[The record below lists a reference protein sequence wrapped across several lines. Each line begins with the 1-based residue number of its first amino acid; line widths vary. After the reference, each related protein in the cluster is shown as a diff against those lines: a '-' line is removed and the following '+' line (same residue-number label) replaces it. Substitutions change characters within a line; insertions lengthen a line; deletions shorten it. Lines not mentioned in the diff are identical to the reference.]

1 MTPDKEKTEEVELT
15 LKQRTVQQNRALH
28 KFYSLL
34 SDELNT
40 KGLDVRKVVKEGFN
54 IWWTPEMV
62 KEIIWRPFQ
71 KVKYGTDSTT
81 FLTKHEQIDA
91 IHEDIMR
98 NLGEKFGVDYIDFPV
113 DLKRQYE
120 KFNHGEYQE

>member
-1 MTPDKEKTEEVELT
+1 METHS
-15 LKQRTVQQNRALH
+15 KQRTSLQNRALH
-28 KFYSLL
+28 KFYALL
-34 SDELNT
+34 SNELNT
-40 KGLDVRKVVKEGFN
+40 KGLDVRKVVKEGYD
-54 IWWTPEMV
+54 IWWTPDMV

-98 NLGEKFGVDYIDFPV
+98 NLGEKFGVDYIDFPN
-113 DLKRQYE
+113 DPDEAPLK
-120 KFNHGEYQE
+120 

>member
-1 MTPDKEKTEEVELT
+1 MET
-15 LKQRTVQQNRALH
+15 LPKQRTSQQNRALH

-40 KGLDVRKVVKEGFN
+40 KGLDVRKVVKVGYS
-54 IWWTPEMV
+54 IWWTPQMV

-81 FLTKHEQIDA
+81 FLKKQEQIDA

-113 DLKRQYE
+113 DEQKQWEKLSYE
-120 KFNHGEYQE
+120 NYTKN

>member
-1 MTPDKEKTEEVELT
+1 MEKIDDTPHN
-15 LKQRTVQQNRALH
+15 KQRTIQQNKALH

-40 KGLDVRKVVKEGFN
+40 KGLDVRKVVKEGYS
-54 IWWTPEMV
+54 IWWTPHMV

-98 NLGEKFGVDYIDFPV
+98 NLGEKFGVDYIDFPI
-113 DLKRQYE
+113 DEQRQWE
-120 KFNHGEYQE
+120 KVNHSEYKEKNVN

>member
-1 MTPDKEKTEEVELT
+1 METHP
-15 LKQRTVQQNRALH
+15 KQRTSQQNRALH
-28 KFYSLL
+28 KFYTLL
-34 SDELNT
+34 SNELNT
-40 KGLDVRKVVKEGFN
+40 KGLDVRKVVKEGYD

-113 DLKRQYE
+113 DEQRQYE
-120 KFNHGEYQE
+120 KHNHGTYKE

>member
-15 LKQRTVQQNRALH
+15 LKQRTGQQNRALH

>member
-1 MTPDKEKTEEVELT
+1 MENTKEDALIE
-15 LKQRTVQQNRALH
+15 KQRTTQQNRALH

-40 KGLDVRKVVKEGFN
+40 KGLDVRKVVKEGFD

-62 KEIIWRPFQ
+62 KDIIWRPFQ
-71 KVKYGTDSTT
+71 KIKYGTDSTT

-120 KFNHGEYQE
+120 KFNYGEYQD

>member
-1 MTPDKEKTEEVELT
+1 MPQDKEKTEET
-15 LKQRTVQQNRALH
+15 TPHPKQRTSQQNRALH
-28 KFYSLL
+28 KFYTLL
-34 SDELNT
+34 SNELNT
-40 KGLDVRKVVKEGFN
+40 KGLDVRKVVKQGYD

-81 FLTKHEQIDA
+81 LLTKHEQIDA

-113 DLKRQYE
+113 DEQKQYE
-120 KFNHGEYQE
+120 KHNHGTYKE

>member
-1 MTPDKEKTEEVELT
+1 MPPEQEKTKEVELHT
-15 LKQRTVQQNRALH
+15 KQRTSQQNKALH
-28 KFYSLL
+28 KFFTLL
-34 SDELNT
+34 SNELNT
-40 KGLDVRKVVKEGFN
+40 KGLDVRKVAKEGFH

-113 DLKRQYE
+113 DLQRQYE
-120 KFNHGEYQE
+120 KFNYGEYNE

>member
-1 MTPDKEKTEEVELT
+1 MENTKEDALIE
-15 LKQRTVQQNRALH
+15 KQRTTQQNRALH

-40 KGLDVRKVVKEGFN
+40 KGLDVRKVVKEGFD

-62 KEIIWRPFQ
+62 KDIIWRPFQ
-71 KVKYGTDSTT
+71 KIKYGTDSTT
-81 FLTKHEQIDA
+81 FLTKHEQIDT

-98 NLGEKFGVDYIDFPV
+98 NLGEKFGVDYIDFPI

-120 KFNHGEYQE
+120 KFNYGEYQE